1 MPTLSAIR
9 ALDFIESLKSKEM
22 NYQRRVKSVS
32 AIVTPGRHRVRA
44 RPCLRH
50 GPLVPP
56 LRSSQ
61 YHEGRRTLRSARLA
75 CSIYRIEHRS
85 FPLDL
90 ASRKDHGAN
99 RSLFGTLPDSFHN
112 HCHERPRA
120 GRRSGIE
127 LPPRSLSLPNDV
139 SRSSPRRARSARVDA
154 GLAGSASAARPGRK
168 IRSRGTR
175 PVVMS
180 PRRFATARSRLEP
193 AGEAG

>member
-1 MPTLSAIR
+1 
-9 ALDFIESLKSKEM
+9 M

-56 LRSSQ
+56 LCSSQ
-61 YHEGRRTLRSARLA
+61 YHEGRRTLRSPLLA

-99 RSLFGTLPDSFHN
+99 RSLFGTLPDSFNN

-154 GLAGSASAARPGRK
+154 GLAGSAAAARPGRK
-168 IRSRGTR
+168 FEVGELARLSCRREGSQRPARDLSRQVRPGKPLYTR
-175 PVVMS
+175 ASFINGP
-180 PRRFATARSRLEP
+180 THQT
-193 AGEAG
+193 